1 MNSGQVHIFIGKGQS
16 GELNAKDQSQPQ
28 LEKKSVEG
36 NDTSKQ
42 AINTALIQAG
52 QQFISQGINMYGQ
65 LTGDM
70 TTIRA
75 IDSAVN
81 VASDILI
88 IAKGG
93 VVGAIAVGAKYAI
106 QAGNSVIQNYQQ
118 NRQIALNNQLLGDI
132 STKGSR
138 YW

>member
-1 MNSGQVHIFIGKGQS
+1 MNGQIHIFVGKGQS
-16 GELNAKDQSQPQ
+16 GELQAKDQTQPEI
-28 LEKKSVEG
+28 EKKSVEG
-36 NDTSKQ
+36 NDTQKQ

-75 IDSAVN
+75 IDSMVN
-81 VASDILI
+81 VAGDALI

-93 VVGAIAVGAKYAI
+93 VIGAIAVGTKYAL
-106 QAGNSVIQNYQQ
+106 QAGNAMLQTYQQ

-132 STKGSR
+132 SIKGSR
-138 YW
+138 YY

>member
-1 MNSGQVHIFIGKGQS
+1 MNNGQVHIFVGKGQS
-16 GELNAKDQSQPQ
+16 GELNAKDQAQPK
-28 LEKKSVEG
+28 LENENKEG
-36 NDTSKQ
+36 NSVTKQ

-52 QQFISQGINMYGQ
+52 QQFITQGITMYGQ

-70 TTIRA
+70 TTVRNINN
-75 IDSAVN
+75 IVN
-81 VASDILI
+81 LSTDALI

-93 VVGAIAVGAKYAI
+93 VIGAIAVGTKYAL
-106 QAGNSVIQNYQQ
+106 QAGTSFLETYQTNKQ
-118 NRQIALNNQLLGDI
+118 TELNNRLLGNI

>member
-1 MNSGQVHIFIGKGQS
+1 MNGQIHIFVGKGQS
-16 GELNAKDQSQPQ
+16 GELQAKDQTQPEI
-28 LEKKSVEG
+28 EKKSVEG
-36 NDTSKQ
+36 NDTQKQ

-75 IDSAVN
+75 IDSVVN
-81 VASDILI
+81 VAGDALI

-93 VVGAIAVGAKYAI
+93 VVGAIAVGTKYAL
-106 QAGNSVIQNYQQ
+106 QAGNALLQTYQQ

-132 STKGSR
+132 SIKGSR
-138 YW
+138 YY

>member
-1 MNSGQVHIFIGKGQS
+1 MNGQIHIFVGKGQS
-16 GELNAKDQSQPQ
+16 GELQAKDQTQPEV
-28 LEKKSVEG
+28 EKKSVDG
-36 NDTSKQ
+36 NDTQKQ

-75 IDSAVN
+75 IDSIAN
-81 VASDILI
+81 IAGDALI

-93 VVGAIAVGAKYAI
+93 VIGAIAVGTKYAL
-106 QAGNSVIQNYQQ
+106 QAGNAAIQSYQQ

-132 STKGSR
+132 SIKGSR
-138 YW
+138 YY

>member
-1 MNSGQVHIFIGKGQS
+1 MNGQIHIFVGKGQS
-16 GELNAKDQSQPQ
+16 GELQAKDQTQPEI
-28 LEKKSVEG
+28 EKKSVDG
-36 NDTSKQ
+36 NDTQKQ

-75 IDSAVN
+75 IDSMVN
-81 VASDILI
+81 VAGDALI

-93 VVGAIAVGAKYAI
+93 VIGAIAVGTKYAL
-106 QAGNSVIQNYQQ
+106 QAGNAMLQSYQQ

-132 STKGSR
+132 SIKGSR
-138 YW
+138 YY

>member
-1 MNSGQVHIFIGKGQS
+1 MNGQIHIFVGKGQS
-16 GELNAKDQSQPQ
+16 GELQAKDQTQPEI
-28 LEKKSVEG
+28 EKKSVEG
-36 NDTSKQ
+36 NDTQKQ

-75 IDSAVN
+75 IDS
-81 VASDILI
+81 VANIAGDALI

-93 VVGAIAVGAKYAI
+93 VIGAIAVGTKYAL
-106 QAGNSVIQNYQQ
+106 QAGNALLQSYQQ

-132 STKGSR
+132 SLKGSR
-138 YW
+138 YY

>member
-1 MNSGQVHIFIGKGQS
+1 MNGQIHIFVGKGQS
-16 GELNAKDQSQPQ
+16 GELQAKDQTQP
-28 LEKKSVEG
+28 EIERKSVEG
-36 NDTSKQ
+36 NDTQKQ

-75 IDSAVN
+75 IDSMVN
-81 VASDILI
+81 VAGDALI

-93 VVGAIAVGAKYAI
+93 VVGAIAVGTKYAL
-106 QAGNSVIQNYQQ
+106 QAGNALLQTYQQ

-132 STKGSR
+132 SIKGSR
-138 YW
+138 YF

>member
-1 MNSGQVHIFIGKGQS
+1 MNGQIHIFVGKGQS
-16 GELNAKDQSQPQ
+16 GELQAKDQTQPEI
-28 LEKKSVEG
+28 EKKSVEG
-36 NDTSKQ
+36 NDTQKQ

-75 IDSAVN
+75 IDSMVN
-81 VASDILI
+81 VAGDALI

-93 VVGAIAVGAKYAI
+93 VVGAIAVGTKYAL
-106 QAGNSVIQNYQQ
+106 QAGNALLQTYQQ

-132 STKGSR
+132 SVKGSR
-138 YW
+138 YY

>member
-1 MNSGQVHIFIGKGQS
+1 MNGQIHIFVGKGQS
-16 GELNAKDQSQPQ
+16 GELQAKDQTQPEI
-28 LEKKSVEG
+28 EKKSVEG
-36 NDTSKQ
+36 NDTQKQ

-75 IDSAVN
+75 IDT
-81 VASDILI
+81 VANIAGDALI

-93 VVGAIAVGAKYAI
+93 VIGAIAVGTKYAL
-106 QAGNSVIQNYQQ
+106 QAGNSILQSYQQ
-118 NRQIALNNQLLGDI
+118 NI
-132 STKGSR
+132 S
-138 YW
+138 YM